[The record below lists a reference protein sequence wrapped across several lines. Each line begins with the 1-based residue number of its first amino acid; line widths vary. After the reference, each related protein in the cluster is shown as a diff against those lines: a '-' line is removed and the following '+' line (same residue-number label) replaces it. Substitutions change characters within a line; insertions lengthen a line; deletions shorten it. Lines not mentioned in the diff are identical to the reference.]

1 MFLPDLTPNHS
12 HALLRHRNGTATPT
26 DEWTVWRELPIF
38 RQLSPEAL
46 AKFQKVSYQRAF
58 PAGFTILTIE
68 RPTEFVYIILRGTI
82 KIRALHEDGSEVILA
97 ILGPGEIVGDIIDEA
112 QLSYVAMVETV
123 EEATLLW
130 LTRDDFQASLQ
141 TIPTLSYNVVQALAR
156 RLRTTDSYLHSI
168 LRLDVPGRLAYRLL
182 HFAEEYGQAL
192 PTGELM
198 IPLRLTQSDLA
209 DLIGASRVR
218 VNHAFMAFKRRGIL
232 SVGQDHRIVIHNL
245 KLLATVCE

>member
-12 HALLRHRNGTATPT
+12 HALLRRGKGAAPLS
-26 DEWTVWRELPIF
+26 DEWAIWRELPIF
-38 RQLSPEAL
+38 RHLSADAL
-46 AKFQKVSYQRAF
+46 AAFQNVSYQRAF
-58 PAGFTILTIE
+58 PTGATILTIE
-68 RPTEFVYIILRGTI
+68 RPTENVYIILRGTL

-97 ILGPGEIVGDIIDEA
+97 ILGPGEIVGDILDDA
-112 QLSYVAMVETV
+112 PLSYVALVETV
-123 EEATLLW
+123 EAATLLW
-130 LTRDDFQASLQ
+130 LPRRDFQACLQ
-141 TIPTLSYNVVQALAR
+141 SMPTLSYNVVQALAR

-182 HFAEEYGQAL
+182 HFAQEYGQAQSNGDL
-192 PTGELM
+192 L

-232 SVGQDHRIVIHNL
+232 SVAQDHRIMIHNL
-245 KLLATVCE
+245 PTLATVCA

>member
-12 HALLRHRNGTATPT
+12 HALLRNRNGTSTAT
-26 DEWTVWRELPIF
+26 DEWAVWRDLPIF
-38 RQLSPEAL
+38 RQLPLEAL

-68 RPTEFVYIILRGTI
+68 RPTEFVYIILRGTV

-123 EEATLLW
+123 EETTLLW
-130 LTRDDFQASLQ
+130 MTRDDFQACLQ
-141 TIPTLSYNVVQALAR
+141 SMPTLSYNVVQSLAR

-182 HFAEEYGQAL
+182 HFAQEYGQAL
-192 PTGELM
+192 ATGELM

>member
-12 HALLRHRNGTATPT
+12 HALLRQRNGTATPS
-26 DEWTVWRELPIF
+26 DEWTIWRELPIF
-38 RQLSPEAL
+38 RHLPQESLT
-46 AKFQKVSYQRAF
+46 KFQKVSYQRAF

-123 EEATLLW
+123 EETTLLW
-130 LTRDDFQASLQ
+130 LTRDDFQACLQ
-141 TIPTLSYNVVQALAR
+141 SMPTLSYNVVQSLAR

-182 HFAEEYGQAL
+182 HFAQEYGQAL
-192 PTGELM
+192 TNGELM